1 MLSIGIVGLPNV
13 GKSTLFN
20 ALSKSSVLAAN
31 YPFATIE
38 PNVGIVPVPDDR
50 LTKLAGIYN
59 SNKIIPATVKF
70 VDIAG
75 LVSGAS
81 KGEGLGN
88 KFLSHIRSTS
98 IIVEVVRGFDDPK
111 VTRVNQSSSPGDDIS
126 VITTELILSDL
137 ETVNRRLG
145 QLEKELKVNTKL
157 LNQVNLVKEIY
168 ALLNDGK
175 PLYANMATENLEA
188 ISDLQLLSAKPVIY
202 AFNLDEKDLTNL
214 TKQQELARLVSPAES
229 IFISAKMESEL
240 SSLDDIDAQELRES
254 YSIHQSGLE
263 NLITTAYKTLGLQSF
278 LTAGEKEVKA
288 WTIPRGT
295 TAPKAAGTIHGDFER
310 GFIAAEI
317 VNYADLIDL
326 GSVAACRAAG
336 KIRMEGKEY
345 VMQPDDIV
353 EFRFNV

>member
-1 MLSIGIVGLPNV
+1 MLTIGIVGLPNV

-111 VTRVNQSSSPGDDIS
+111 VTRVNQSSSPSDDIS

-137 ETVNRRLG
+137 ETVSRRLS
-145 QLEKELKVNTKL
+145 QLEKELKVNPKL
-157 LNQVNLVKEIY
+157 LTQVNLVKEIY

-175 PLYANMATENLEA
+175 PLYANMATEN
-188 ISDLQLLSAKPVIY
+188 PVI
-202 AFNLDEKDLTNL
+202 
-214 TKQQELARLVSPAES
+214 
-229 IFISAKMESEL
+229 
-240 SSLDDIDAQELRES
+240 
-254 YSIHQSGLE
+254 
-263 NLITTAYKTLGLQSF
+263 
-278 LTAGEKEVKA
+278 
-288 WTIPRGT
+288 
-295 TAPKAAGTIHGDFER
+295 
-310 GFIAAEI
+310 
-317 VNYADLIDL
+317 
-326 GSVAACRAAG
+326 
-336 KIRMEGKEY
+336 IR
-345 VMQPDDIV
+345 
-353 EFRFNV
+353 